1 MFWGKL
7 NQSASAQ
14 ASKSVADKVTQLKA
28 HNNQPTTNIFL
39 ICYPWNEKV
48 NSHTILNSDALSTDD
63 ALSR

>member
-28 HNNQPTTNIFL
+28 HNNQPTTNIFFNL
-39 ICYPWNEKV
+39 LSKERKSKLTH
-48 NSHTILNSDALSTDD
+48 NSEL
-63 ALSR
+63 